1 MKIKHKLILANAIFI
16 FVIIMGGLVL
26 DFLVKRSI
34 EKNIEEHLQKIS
46 MGSMIAVKTAMNAS
60 IKNHLQTIAIKSKD
74 IVKYHYELYK
84 SGKLSEKEAFQRVK
98 SIFLDKAHGKVG
110 TTGYLAGVN
119 GKGVIVIHPKAE
131 GVDVSSKAFMQKA
144 MSMKVG
150 YLEYPWKNPGE
161 TKERLKAAGL
171 EYFEPWDLIIWVSSY
186 KDEFN
191 TLVNPDNF
199 RDEILSIRIG
209 KNGYVYVID
218 GTGNLIIHPK
228 LSNINLSNSGDSNST
243 LFIKNILKLKN
254 GSITYEWKN
263 PDEIKTQKK
272 IAYFRHVP
280 ELDWYIIANSYYSE
294 AYSGLKVI
302 RSTILLIILTVV
314 SLLILVSLK
323 AISLIMQPIS
333 LLKSGSTEIA
343 NGNLEYR
350 IRINGKDEIA
360 ELAKNFNLMTR
371 KLRYS
376 FKKIKNQNEQLE
388 EKVILRTRELS
399 DTLDKV
405 QKLKYQQDGDYFL
418 TALLTTPLMQNN
430 NSSKTIQTEFIIDQK
445 KKFAFKNREY
455 SLGGDVCMA
464 DNLSIGNKNYVVF
477 FNADAMGKSMQ
488 GAGGA
493 LVIASV
499 IKAIVDRTKNE
510 EEVHKI
516 QAEIWLEETYEEIQK
531 IMLSFDGS
539 MMASCILGLIEEE
552 TGFTQYFNA
561 EHPFCIL
568 YRDGKASFLEKEINT
583 FKIGMPIELNFSINK
598 VLLEDGDILIC
609 GSDGRDDIILNENGI
624 LNENE
629 FQILRFIEECNANL
643 IKIREKLVTSG
654 TLTDDLSLLKIS
666 FHKDKN
672 NNR

>member
-228 LSNINLSNSGDSNST
+228 LSNINLSNSGDS
-243 LFIKNILKLKN
+243 
-254 GSITYEWKN
+254 
-263 PDEIKTQKK
+263 
-272 IAYFRHVP
+272 
-280 ELDWYIIANSYYSE
+280 
-294 AYSGLKVI
+294 
-302 RSTILLIILTVV
+302 TV
-314 SLLILVSLK
+314 
-323 AISLIMQPIS
+323 
-333 LLKSGSTEIA
+333 
-343 NGNLEYR
+343 
-350 IRINGKDEIA
+350 
-360 ELAKNFNLMTR
+360 
-371 KLRYS
+371 
-376 FKKIKNQNEQLE
+376 
-388 EKVILRTRELS
+388 
-399 DTLDKV
+399 
-405 QKLKYQQDGDYFL
+405 
-418 TALLTTPLMQNN
+418 
-430 NSSKTIQTEFIIDQK
+430 
-445 KKFAFKNREY
+445 
-455 SLGGDVCMA
+455 
-464 DNLSIGNKNYVVF
+464 
-477 FNADAMGKSMQ
+477 
-488 GAGGA
+488 
-493 LVIASV
+493 
-499 IKAIVDRTKNE
+499 
-510 EEVHKI
+510 
-516 QAEIWLEETYEEIQK
+516 
-531 IMLSFDGS
+531 
-539 MMASCILGLIEEE
+539 
-552 TGFTQYFNA
+552 
-561 EHPFCIL
+561 L
-568 YRDGKASFLEKEINT
+568 YL
-583 FKIGMPIELNFSINK
+583 
-598 VLLEDGDILIC
+598 
-609 GSDGRDDIILNENGI
+609 
-624 LNENE
+624 
-629 FQILRFIEECNANL
+629 
-643 IKIREKLVTSG
+643 
-654 TLTDDLSLLKIS
+654 
-666 FHKDKN
+666 
-672 NNR
+672 